1 MTRPSVLLLLCLSL
15 LLPMPAVARLA
26 GPLQAVPAA
35 KVRDLVE
42 IRSSRVLRV
51 LVNQSRNSSG
61 EVEGQA
67 IGVEYHRLR
76 AFEQYLNGHARDG
89 QEISLKIIPKGKD
102 QLIGAL
108 QRGEG
113 DLVAPGELLD
123 LQPGHAISTSQP
135 IASNIPLVLVGIKG
149 ERSYTRL
156 EQLSG
161 KTLAL
166 PTGSA
171 AGDAVSQINQ
181 RLALHKLP
189 PVNVEWVDPS
199 LAVEDVLEMVQGGIF
214 HLTIVEQPIAERWGK
229 ILPKLRLDRKVLISE
244 PGEEFWFVRRDASM
258 LRASI
263 DRFLLTYK
271 KPSDQDVAFLR
282 IYRRLYQVHYP
293 LAKANRQ
300 RLEKLRPVLQKHAAA
315 QGMDWL
321 NLAALAF
328 KESGLQ
334 PSPRSGGAPTGLM
347 QITPAAAQRV
357 GVNNI
362 QELDANV
369 QAGAK
374 YLAMIRRKFFA
385 SPKLNER
392 ERMAFVLAAYNIGP
406 ERVQGMRAEA
416 RRRGLNPNQW
426 FFQVERIAME
436 QVGMG
441 PVSYVNS
448 VNKYYLAFDRERE
461 SLEPQG
467 QQVVTRK

>member
-1 MTRPSVLLLLCLSL
+1 
-15 LLPMPAVARLA
+15 
-26 GPLQAVPAA
+26 LQA
-35 KVRDLVE
+35 
-42 IRSSRVLRV
+42 
-51 LVNQSRNSSG
+51 
-61 EVEGQA
+61 
-67 IGVEYHRLR
+67 
-76 AFEQYLNGHARDG
+76 GHAVSASDPIRTDV
-89 QEISLKIIPKGKD
+89 P
-102 QLIGAL
+102 
-108 QRGEG
+108 
-113 DLVAPGELLD
+113 LL
-123 LQPGHAISTSQP
+123 
-135 IASNIPLVLVGIKG
+135 LVGIKG
-149 ERSYTRL
+149 EKRYTRV

-166 PTGSA
+166 PNGSA

-181 RLALHKLP
+181 KLALLKLP
-189 PVNVEWVDPS
+189 PVKIEWVDPT

-229 ILPKLRLDRKVLISE
+229 ILPKLRFDRQVLIGE
-244 PGEEFWFVRRDASM
+244 PSDEYWFVRRDAAM

-263 DRFLLTYK
+263 DRFLATYK
-271 KPSDQDVAFLR
+271 VPSNEDAAFLR

-293 LAKANRQ
+293 LARADRQ
-300 RLEKLRPVLQKHAAA
+300 RLEKLRPVLQKHAQA

-328 KESGLQ
+328 KESALQ
-334 PSPRSGGAPTGLM
+334 PKARGGGAPTGLM
-347 QITPAAAQRV
+347 QITPSAAQRV

-362 QELDANV
+362 QDLDANV

-392 ERMAFVLAAYNIGP
+392 ERMAFVLAAYNMGP

-441 PVSYVNS
+441 AVSYVNS

-461 SLEPQG
+461 SLESQERE
-467 QQVVTRK
+467 VVLRK